1 MNKIKESI
9 KLLTRY
15 FENKRSEGMLLLND
29 ECVLTA
35 FDLVMKNKPTCQ
47 VYQNKHENYM
57 IGILSPV
64 FSTRREAEAW
74 AIENGFKLMG

>member
-1 MNKIKESI
+1 MNKIKEPI
-9 KLLTRY
+9 
-15 FENKRSEGMLLLND
+15 
-29 ECVLTA
+29 
-35 FDLVMKNKPTCQ
+35 KNKPVCQ
-47 VYQNKHENYM
+47 VYQNRHENYM